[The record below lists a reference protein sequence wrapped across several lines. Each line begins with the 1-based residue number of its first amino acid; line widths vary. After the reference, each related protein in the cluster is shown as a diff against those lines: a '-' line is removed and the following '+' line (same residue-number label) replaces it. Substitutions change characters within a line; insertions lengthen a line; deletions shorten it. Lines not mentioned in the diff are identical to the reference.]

1 MRTAKLGAVAA
12 LIVLT
17 ALSLLWV
24 TEFIPRDEISRA
36 APKAFGAVA
45 ILVLAGLAW
54 SVLRGNPAE
63 RDETDKRVP

>member
-17 ALSLLWV
+17 ALALLWV
-24 TEFIPRDEISRA
+24 TEFIPRSEIANA
-36 APKAFGAVA
+36 APKAFGAIA
-45 ILVLAGLAW
+45 ILFLAGVAW

-63 RDETDKRVP
+63 RDETDKRAP